1 MAPSRAALGR
11 LPTYLSHIRKLQA
24 AGETST
30 SATAI
35 AKALGMGE
43 VQVRKD
49 LSAVSGTG
57 KPKTGYLVSDLADAL
72 EKHLGCHH
80 KTLAVLVGAGELGRA
95 LLNYGGFA
103 DYGAEIAAAF
113 DIGPARTTPAANGKP
128 VYPMERLEEFLRET
142 PVSIG
147 IITVPA
153 GAAQEVCDRLVASGV
168 RAIWSFAPA
177 QLQAPPN
184 VIVQQ
189 ENLALSLACLN
200 ARREDY
206 GQEK

>member
-57 KPKTGYLVSDLADAL
+57 KPKTGYRGSDLADAL

-113 DIGPARTTPAANGKP
+113 DIDPARTTPAANGKP
-128 VYPMERLEEFLRET
+128 DYPMERLEEFLRET

-177 QLQAPPN
+177 QLQTPPN

>member
-95 LLNYGGFA
+95 VLNYGGFA

-113 DIGPARTTPAANGKP
+113 DIDPARTTPAANGKP

-177 QLQAPPN
+177 QLQTPPN

-200 ARREDY
+200 ARPEDY

>member
-113 DIGPARTTPAANGKP
+113 DIDPARTTPAANGKP

-168 RAIWSFAPA
+168 RAIWSFAPT
-177 QLQAPPN
+177 QLQTPPN

>member
-113 DIGPARTTPAANGKP
+113 DIDPARTTPAANGKP
-128 VYPMERLEEFLRET
+128 VIR
-142 PVSIG
+142 
-147 IITVPA
+147 
-153 GAAQEVCDRLVASGV
+153 
-168 RAIWSFAPA
+168 WSVWRNSCAKRPSRS
-177 QLQAPPN
+177 
-184 VIVQQ
+184 
-189 ENLALSLACLN
+189 ALSPSRQG
-200 ARREDY
+200 RRRRSATGWSHPGY
-206 GQEK
+206 AQSGPSRRRSCKRRRT

>member
-72 EKHLGCHH
+72 EKHLGCHL

-113 DIGPARTTPAANGKP
+113 DIDPARTTPAANGKP

-177 QLQAPPN
+177 QLQTPPN

>member
-57 KPKTGYLVSDLADAL
+57 KTKTGYLVSDLADAL

-113 DIGPARTTPAANGKP
+113 DIDPARTTPAANGKP

-177 QLQAPPN
+177 QLQTPPN

>member
-57 KPKTGYLVSDLADAL
+57 KPKPGYLVSDLADAL

-113 DIGPARTTPAANGKP
+113 DIDPARTTPAANGKP

-177 QLQAPPN
+177 QLQTPPN

>member
-1 MAPSRAALGR
+1 
-11 LPTYLSHIRKLQA
+11 
-24 AGETST
+24 
-30 SATAI
+30 
-35 AKALGMGE
+35 MGE

-113 DIGPARTTPAANGKP
+113 DIDPARTTPAANGKP

-177 QLQAPPN
+177 QLQTPPN

>member
-57 KPKTGYLVSDLADAL
+57 KPKTGYRVSDLADAL

-113 DIGPARTTPAANGKP
+113 DIDPARTTPAANGKP

-177 QLQAPPN
+177 QLQTPPN